1 MTGAVNVFTYGSLM
15 YDAVW
20 SRLADARYR
29 SVAAVIE
36 GHRRFAVAG
45 ETYPALIAA
54 PGHRVAGRLWLA
66 VGPADVERLDRFEG
80 PDYQRCRVMVTVDPA
95 VDPSGQLE
103 AQCYRWRDVSRLL
116 PDDWDVAAFERDHL
130 SGFAQRHGAGDEPAG
145 DEPVGNEPVG
155 NEPAQAQSAPGAPP
169 RN

>member
-20 SRLADARYR
+20 GRLADARHR

-45 ETYPALIAA
+45 ETYPALIEA

-66 VGPADVERLDRFEG
+66 VGPADVDRLDRFEG
-80 PDYQRCRVMVTVDPA
+80 ADYRRCRVMVTVDPA
-95 VDPSGQLE
+95 VDPSGRIE
-103 AQCYRWRDVSRLL
+103 AQCYLWLDASRLL

-130 SGFAQRHGAGDEPAG
+130 AGFAQRHGAGDEPFG
-145 DEPVGNEPVG
+145 DDPARTEPV
-155 NEPAQAQSAPGAPP
+155 PGASP
-169 RN
+169 RD